1 MSKKPLLLVIMD
13 GIGIDDPGPG
23 NAFTSAH
30 LETLTDLTANNPTV
44 TLKASGEAVGIPKGD
59 MGNSEVGHNAI
70 GAGQIILQGS
80 SKAQQMFQTGE
91 VFQTQTWHNVIDQ
104 VKSRNSTLH
113 IMGLF
118 SDGNVHADI
127 NHCFAMM
134 KQAQQEGIQ
143 RIRVHAIF
151 DGRDV
156 PPESAEKYIDMFE
169 DYVRSLG
176 NPDYRI
182 ASGGGRMN
190 VWMDRYENDWGM
202 IELGWHTV
210 VLGEG
215 RQFEGAKD
223 AVLTLR
229 KEFEPPNDQYLQP
242 FVIADNGQPIGTV
255 NDGDAF
261 VFYNFRADR
270 AIEGAM
276 AFTYDD
282 FKFFDRI
289 RRPDIFFVGMM
300 EYDADTHV
308 PANTLVPLPE
318 IHDTLNEFL
327 IANNVSQYAISETV
341 KYGHVT
347 YYFDGNSY
355 VDQDSLH
362 TYVEVPSEKDTE
374 KIVTRPWMKAAE
386 ICDKLID
393 ALRSDKYDFLRVNFA
408 NGDMVGH
415 FGELEPGIVACESV
429 DLQIKRLQEVI
440 DELDGTMIITADHG
454 NVEELLDDKG
464 QQMTSHTTNPVLCI
478 FYNQNPKF
486 ITKNYTVRESRDL
499 GLTNLA
505 ATITTLLDLKPN
517 PIWRASI
524 LKPKK

>member
-1 MSKKPLLLVIMD
+1 
-13 GIGIDDPGPG
+13 
-23 NAFTSAH
+23 
-30 LETLTDLTANNPTV
+30 
-44 TLKASGEAVGIPKGD
+44 
-59 MGNSEVGHNAI
+59 
-70 GAGQIILQGS
+70 
-80 SKAQQMFQTGE
+80 
-91 VFQTQTWHNVIDQ
+91 
-104 VKSRNSTLH
+104 
-113 IMGLF
+113 
-118 SDGNVHADI
+118 
-127 NHCFAMM
+127 
-134 KQAQQEGIQ
+134 
-143 RIRVHAIF
+143 
-151 DGRDV
+151 
-156 PPESAEKYIDMFE
+156 
-169 DYVRSLG
+169 
-176 NPDYRI
+176 
-182 ASGGGRMN
+182 
-190 VWMDRYENDWGM
+190 
-202 IELGWHTV
+202 
-210 VLGEG
+210 
-215 RQFEGAKD
+215 
-223 AVLTLR
+223 
-229 KEFEPPNDQYLQP
+229 
-242 FVIADNGQPIGTV
+242 
-255 NDGDAF
+255 
-261 VFYNFRADR
+261 
-270 AIEGAM
+270 M